1 MISVGVSGHRTCH
14 RIPVYPNALDQKQIT
29 QLVKDNPTNHKLHE
43 IRHTDRRSGTVTGSY
58 SNKNNQNRLNLSQS
72 TYYKADVLFHCLY

>member
-29 QLVKDNPTNHKLHE
+29 KLVKDNPTNHKLHE

-58 SNKNNQNRLNLSQS
+58 SNKNIQNRKNFRLII
-72 TYYKADVLFHCLY
+72 YI